1 MKRKRILVLFGALVL
16 AVLALSTLLTPLRR
30 STSVSA
36 ANDKPK
42 GKLTRVFR
50 REKANK
56 DEPLPDWVDQA
67 FKKGK
72 GHLKQGGREW
82 SKQLIDVESELDVEI
97 AEEDDLGETR
107 VRVGQVFNGV
117 PVIGGQL
124 IIHEDANGVRE
135 TDGRG
140 FGAARA
146 VNTKPNLKP
155 KDALEKATA
164 ALGYK
169 GKFANEPQANLVI
182 LPNEM
187 IDPKSRTGANL
198 VYVVELLV
206 EDDTDA
212 MGRYSY
218 YVDANDGHIVWNY
231 NGLTTVNGHSQ
242 YSGDVNI
249 PTRSVNGQY
258 WMQDTSR
265 GVPDPNAPPDPNTT
279 NQTILQSGNWTSDAS
294 HGCDTKND
302 PDTGQPLPGC
312 VFDDP
317 TTQAI
322 GDIFANASDSWGDG
336 LLFQHSADGF
346 GTGSVAN
353 RQTAAVDAHF
363 ASMQAW
369 DYYLNTYGRSGID
382 GQGYRML
389 TRVHYS
395 TNATYAL
402 WNGKSAAFGDNNNGR
417 PATSFDAVG
426 HEITHG
432 LFEKA
437 LHIYSDSNHPLIYTL
452 DTAAMNESFADIFGT
467 AIEFYARERQCI
479 PCPNPIGSL
488 RSCEQRA
495 EGSCLLGNYYFG
507 EDPGGGSAANH
518 SLASPTGISSTN
530 PPPNCTPTDHLDH
543 YSKVCPNA
551 NTHVNAGVQ
560 NKAFWM
566 LAQTGTNTH
575 PYSGISVTGIG
586 RAKAEDIFYRALTQQ
601 LTYSGRSFASVRKA
615 TLDAASNPPYSY
627 GGPEYN
633 AVAQAWDAVG
643 VPANEIDGSKFFV
656 AQHYDDFLNRVPD
669 QNGFPFWINNI
680 ESCGTDQSCRTTKR
694 ADTSAA
700 FFLSVEFQQTGY
712 LVERMYKAA
721 YGDTTGTSTLGG
733 THTLS
738 VPKVR
743 FFDEFLP
750 DTQRIGQGVIV
761 GQTGWETVLENNKQ
775 AFANIFVNRDKFK
788 NAFPTT
794 MTPAQFVD
802 ALNTNAGNVLSSSD
816 RTTAINL
823 FGGASDT
830 SNTSARAQAVRQVAE
845 NQNLYNNE
853 FNRAFV
859 LMQYFGYLRRN
870 PNDTPE
876 PTLDYTG
883 YDFWLQ
889 KLIQFNGNYTAAEMV
904 KAFIESTEY
913 RQRFGQV

>member
-1 MKRKRILVLFGALVL
+1 
-16 AVLALSTLLTPLRR
+16 
-30 STSVSA
+30 
-36 ANDKPK
+36 
-42 GKLTRVFR
+42 
-50 REKANK
+50 
-56 DEPLPDWVDQA
+56 
-67 FKKGK
+67 
-72 GHLKQGGREW
+72 
-82 SKQLIDVESELDVEI
+82 
-97 AEEDDLGETR
+97 
-107 VRVGQVFNGV
+107 
-117 PVIGGQL
+117 
-124 IIHEDANGVRE
+124 
-135 TDGRG
+135 
-140 FGAARA
+140 
-146 VNTKPNLKP
+146 
-155 KDALEKATA
+155 
-164 ALGYK
+164 
-169 GKFANEPQANLVI
+169 
-182 LPNEM
+182 M
-187 IDPKSRTGANL
+187 IDPKNRSGANL

-212 MGRYSY
+212 MGRYFY

-265 GVPDPNAPPDPNTT
+265 GVPGPNAPPDPNTT
-279 NQTILQSGNWTSDAS
+279 NQTILQSGNWTSDAN

-322 GDIFANASDSWGDG
+322 GNIFGNASDSWGDG
-336 LLFQHSADGF
+336 LLFQLNADGI

-353 RQTAAVDAHF
+353 RQTAAVDVHF
-363 ASMQAW
+363 GSMQAW
-369 DYYLNTYGRSGID
+369 DYYLNTYGRAGID

-395 TNATYAL
+395 QKASYAV
-402 WNGKSAAFGDNNNGR
+402 WNGKSAAFGDNSIIPNTNTSR
-417 PATSFDAVG
+417 PGTSFDVVG

-437 LHIYSDSNHPLIYTL
+437 LHIYSDSNHPLIYTFE
-452 DTAAMNESFADIFGT
+452 TAAMNESFADIFGT

-518 SLASPTGISSTN
+518 NLASPTGISTTN
-530 PPPNCTPTDHLDH
+530 PPPNCTPTDHVDH

-551 NTHVNAGVQ
+551 NPHVNAGVQ
-560 NKAFWM
+560 SEAFWM

-586 RAKAEDIFYRALTQQ
+586 RAKAEKIFYYALTNH
-601 LTYSGRSFASVRKA
+601 LSYSGRAFASVRQA
-615 TLDAASNPPYSY
+615 TLAFACADPPYGY
-627 GGPEYN
+627 GSGSQECN
-633 AVAQAWDAVG
+633 STGQAWSAVG

-669 QNGFPFWINNI
+669 ASGFTFWTNNI
-680 ESCGTDQSCRTTKR
+680 ESCGTDQSCRAGKR

-700 FFLSVEFQQTGY
+700 YFLSVEFQQTGY
-712 LVERMYKAA
+712 LVERMYKVA
-721 YGDTTGTSTLGG
+721 YGDASGTSTYGG
-733 THTLS
+733 THTLA
-738 VPKVR
+738 VPNVR
-743 FFDEFLP
+743 FYTEFLP
-750 DTQRIGQGVIV
+750 DIQRIGNGVIV

-775 AFANIFVNRDKFK
+775 AFANIFVNRDRFK
-788 NAFPTT
+788 QAFPTS

-802 ALNTNAGNVLSSSD
+802 TLDSRAGTVLSSND
-816 RTTAINL
+816 RTTIINL

-830 SNTSARAQAVRQVAE
+830 SNTTARAQAVRQVAE
-845 NQNLYNNE
+845 NQNLSSNE

-859 LMQYFGYLRRN
+859 LMQYFGYLRRE
-870 PNDTPE
+870 PNDQVHDV
-876 PTLDYTG
+876 DYSG

-889 KLIQFNGNYTAAEMV
+889 KLNFFNGNYTAAEMV
-904 KAFIESTEY
+904 KAFIESIEY